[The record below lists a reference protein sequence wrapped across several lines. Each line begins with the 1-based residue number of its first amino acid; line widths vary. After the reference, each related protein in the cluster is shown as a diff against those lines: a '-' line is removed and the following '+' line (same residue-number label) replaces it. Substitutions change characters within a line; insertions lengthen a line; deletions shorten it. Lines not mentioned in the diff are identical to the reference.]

1 MNCGRGGPVA
11 YRTVSAGQAPPE
23 GLGRPFALVGAL
35 VLAGFLVT
43 AGVGAMRIASPATAD
58 VEHADAVAVH
68 ASGEERLD
76 TGLALV
82 RSGVAPVLVVSD
94 AAGEDYGRGGG
105 FMDSFCGREE
115 PFEVICRVPE
125 PNSTI
130 GEARAFGALAEQRG
144 WQRVAVVTSREHLTR
159 ARLAVSQCTD
169 AEVLP
174 VAANP
179 GASPDLRK
187 VRDEWL
193 RAAGT
198 ATVVRACW

>member
-1 MNCGRGGPVA
+1 M
-11 YRTVSAGQAPPE
+11 SAGQVSPE

-35 VLAGFLVT
+35 IVVGLLVT
-43 AGVGAMRIASPATAD
+43 AGVGAVRVARPTMVA
-58 VEHADAVAVH
+58 VEHADAVLVH
-68 ASGEERLD
+68 ASGKARLD
-76 TGLALV
+76 AGLELV

-94 AAGEDYGRGGG
+94 AGEDYGRGSG
-105 FMDSFCGREE
+105 FLESFCGREE

-130 GEARAFGALAEQRG
+130 GEARAFGALARQRG
-144 WQRVAVVTSREHLTR
+144 WERVAVVTSRDHLAR
-159 ARLAVSQCTD
+159 ARLAVDQCTD

-174 VAANP
+174 VAADP